1 MIRGTY
7 IEADWR
13 RNKQERKKANQRIKP
28 IASPL
33 TLGMKRKKAEEGVS
47 IQAKVKRSNLYL
59 THLCLTIR

>member
-28 IASPL
+28 IAGPIA
-33 TLGMKRKKAEEGVS
+33 LGRKRKKAEEGV
-47 IQAKVKRSNLYL
+47 IVQAKVKRSNLYL

>member
-1 MIRGTY
+1 MIRGIY

-13 RNKQERKKANQRIKP
+13 RNKQERKKANQRIKS

-33 TLGMKRKKAEEGVS
+33 ALGMKRKKAEEGVS